1 MANYLKLHLTE
12 SALEDLLFNV
22 NLALNSNLKELI
34 GQHNLL
40 QKYRS
45 IHEELIDEDFCLSIK
60 KFPAVLIL

>member
-1 MANYLKLHLTE
+1 MANYLKLHLTK

-45 IHEELIDEDFCLSIK
+45 THEELIDEDFCLSIK